1 MSITIEYVE
10 TRMSA
15 VSVVREEIR
24 VLLCQNGQK
33 PAKHYMDCS
42 ESELIAELQDEL
54 TAGRVSEMPTA
65 LEPLVDNVA
74 EISHRAWTVTVK

>member
-15 VSVVREEIR
+15 VSVDREEIR

-33 PAKHYMDCS
+33 PAKYYMDCS

>member
-15 VSVVREEIR
+15 VSVDREEIR

-33 PAKHYMDCS
+33 PAKYYMDCS

-65 LEPLVDNVA
+65 IEPLVDNVA
-74 EISHRAWTVTVK
+74 EISHRAWTVTVR

>member
-15 VSVVREEIR
+15 VSVDREEIR

-33 PAKHYMDCS
+33 PAKYYMDCS

-74 EISHRAWTVTVK
+74 EISHRAWTVTVR